1 MLHVPSSYCSLDGL
15 QAFYIKANGS
25 SYEPTLLSVSVFDG
39 EAVVDVFPE
48 TMTEDQARA
57 RSQELFNGM
66 FPKDAVSAD
75 KGFILLIPG
84 SSVKRVEKT
93 YESNGA
99 TLTLASSRNVVADK
113 MKTAKFFGDRFR
125 ERLCRGS
132 SSAQPIHF

>member
-1 MLHVPSSYCSLDGL
+1 
-15 QAFYIKANGS
+15 
-25 SYEPTLLSVSVFDG
+25 
-39 EAVVDVFPE
+39 
-48 TMTEDQARA
+48 MTEDQARA

-113 MKTAKFFGDRFR
+113 MKTAKFSATAFAN
-125 ERLCRGS
+125 GS
-132 SSAQPIHF
+132 AEVQALRSQFHF